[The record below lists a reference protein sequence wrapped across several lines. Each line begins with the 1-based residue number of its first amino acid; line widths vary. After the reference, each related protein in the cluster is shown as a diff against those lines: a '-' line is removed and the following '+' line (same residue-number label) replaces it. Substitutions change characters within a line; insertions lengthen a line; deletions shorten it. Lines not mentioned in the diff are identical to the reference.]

1 MDSIKKYVLSYY
13 QILKMLL
20 DIECPA
26 PGLLLATH
34 VPCFRECL
42 VKTLWELKMSHFLV
56 QLLHS

>member
-1 MDSIKKYVLSYY
+1 MDSIKNMFSHTIKFE
-13 QILKMLL
+13 MLL
-20 DIECPA
+20 DVECPA